1 MYLLCNLFSVS
12 LDFYFR
18 AKKKSFRI
26 SVLPKFQALIKF
38 RSELKILNLN
48 RLLLFGKNRN
58 CRKSKRHWISSD
70 RISQHCSML
79 LKSIQIYFRQSGNL
93 LLSQEIN
100 KIALATRSFSSKTS
114 QGFSSFSSQVTPYGA
129 PPEAFAF
136 GLCQLC
142 S

>member
-1 MYLLCNLFSVS
+1 M
-12 LDFYFR
+12 
-18 AKKKSFRI
+18 
-26 SVLPKFQALIKF
+26 PKTFFAYEEQLEKLQQ
-38 RSELKILNLN
+38 EK
-48 RLLLFGKNRN
+48 
-58 CRKSKRHWISSD
+58 D

-100 KIALATRSFSSKTS
+100 KIALATRSFSFKTS
-114 QGFSSFSSQVTPYGA
+114 QGFSPFSSQVTPYGA
-129 PPEAFAF
+129 PPEVFAF